1 MTITIESRED
11 VTLETYERVAWRD
24 EAVAF
29 GPSAIDRMTEARAAF
44 LNLIDQDPDVV
55 IYGVTSGYG
64 QRANLRFTPEE
75 RRAHAARPPRAAASP
90 FGAPLPN
97 RVVRGIVL
105 ARLTN
110 FVEGHSAI
118 SPDLAKAV
126 AGMLEVPKMP
136 AVSSEGHGGAG
147 EILALSQLFLPVAEE
162 SDLREKD
169 ALCLINGS
177 PCAAAVL
184 ADAALSSRR
193 RLRLA
198 TEIFA
203 LAAEAFLA
211 PADHYDVA
219 LQNLWGDPEE
229 AAVLED
235 LRGLLAGGAD
245 QRRPYQAPVSF
256 RIVPRLLG
264 RLPRAVLAAEDMATR
279 SLRSITDNPVFLMP
293 DQDHPLGRALS
304 TGGYHNAGAAPALD
318 ELAAGYA
325 GLALLAERQTSKI
338 LEGRVSG
345 LPDQLATGPDDARYF
360 GTVPMVAVGYGEA
373 ARHAVQRTFLPGPE
387 SGGYAQNDVASNAI
401 PAWNKH
407 EAAGSAFDA
416 CLAILGAIAS
426 QALFA
431 TDRDAP
437 PALRGLLTEIR
448 EALPPIEEVQPMG
461 PRLAKLRDV
470 LGAKLVPKESHI
482 QRGG

>member
-11 VTLETYERVAWRD
+11 VTLANYERVAWGG
-24 EAVAF
+24 EPVAF
-29 GPSAIDRMTEARAAF
+29 GPGAVTRMTRARAAF
-44 LNLIDQDPDVV
+44 LALIDQDPDVV

-75 RRAHAARPPRAAASP
+75 RRAHAARPPRTAASP

-118 SPDLAKAV
+118 SPDLARAV
-126 AGMLEVPKMP
+126 AAMLAASELP

-147 EILALSQLFLPVAEE
+147 EILALSQLFLPVAEASE
-162 SDLREKD
+162 LREKD

-211 PADHYDVA
+211 PADHYDAA
-219 LQNLWGDPEE
+219 LEELWGDPEE
-229 AAVLED
+229 AGVLKE
-235 LRGLLAGGAD
+235 LRGLLAGGARE
-245 QRRPYQAPVSF
+245 RRPYQAPVSF

-264 RLPRAVLAAEDMATR
+264 RLSRAVKAAEDMAAL
-279 SLRSITDNPVFLMP
+279 SLRSITDNPVYLMP
-293 DQDHPLGRALS
+293 DDNHPLGRALS
-304 TGGYHNAGAAPALD
+304 TGGYHNAAAAPALD
-318 ELAAGYA
+318 ELAACYA
-325 GLALLAERQTSKI
+325 DLALLAERQTSKL

-345 LPDQLATGPDDARYF
+345 LPDQLASGPGDARYF

-373 ARHAVQRTFLPGPE
+373 ARHAAQRTFLPGPE

-407 EAAGSAFDA
+407 EAAGAAFEA
-416 CLAILGAIAS
+416 CLAIVGAIAS

-437 PALRGLLTEIR
+437 PALRGLLAEIR
-448 EALPPIEEVQPMG
+448 DTLPPVEEVQAMG
-461 PRLAKLRDV
+461 PGLARLRGV
-470 LGAKLVPKESHI
+470 LGARIFPLAEGRDSL
-482 QRGG
+482 

>member
-1 MTITIESRED
+1 MTVMIESREGI
-11 VTLETYERVAWRD
+11 TLASYERVAWGN
-24 EAVAF
+24 EAVTF
-29 GPSAIDRMTEARAAF
+29 SPRAIQRMTEARSAF

-75 RRAHAARPPRAAASP
+75 RRAHAARPPRTAASP

-97 RVVRGIVL
+97 RVVRGIVV

-118 SPDLAKAV
+118 SPDLARAV
-126 AGMLEVPKMP
+126 AAMLEAREMP

-147 EILALSQLFLPVAEE
+147 EILALSQLFLSVAEASE
-162 SDLREKD
+162 LREKD

-193 RLRLA
+193 RFQLA

-211 PADHYDVA
+211 PADHYDEA
-219 LQNLWGDPEE
+219 LQDLWGDPEE
-229 AAVLED
+229 AAVLES
-235 LRGLLAGGAD
+235 LRILLSGGAR

-264 RLPRAVLAAEDMATR
+264 RLSRAVKTAEEMAAR

-293 DQDHPLGRALS
+293 DKDHPLGRALS
-304 TGGYHNAGAAPALD
+304 TGGYHNAAAAPALD
-318 ELAAGYA
+318 ELAACYA
-325 GLALLAERQTSKI
+325 DLALLAERQASKI

-345 LPDQLATGPDDARYF
+345 LPDQLAKGPDDARYF

-373 ARHAVQRTFLPGPE
+373 ARHAAQRTFLPGPE

-416 CLAILGAIAS
+416 CLAIVGAIAS
-426 QALFA
+426 QAFFA

-437 PALRGLLTEIR
+437 PGLRDLLTTIR
-448 EALPPIEEVQPMG
+448 DAAAPVEEVQPMG
-461 PRLAKLRDV
+461 PRLAKLRDALDARIFPEAREKTGV
-470 LGAKLVPKESHI
+470 
-482 QRGG
+482 

>member
-11 VTLETYERVAWRD
+11 ITLACYERVAWGN
-24 EAVAF
+24 EAAAF
-29 GPSAIDRMTEARAAF
+29 GPGAIKRMTEARSAF
-44 LNLIDQDPDVV
+44 LTLIDQDPDVV

-64 QRANLRFTPEE
+64 QRANLRFTLEE
-75 RRAHAARPPRAAASP
+75 RRAHAARPPRSAASP

-118 SPDLAKAV
+118 SPDLARAV
-126 AGMLEVPKMP
+126 AAMLEAREMP

-147 EILALSQLFLPVAEE
+147 EILALSQLFLPVAEASE
-162 SDLREKD
+162 LREKD

-184 ADAALSSRR
+184 ADAALSARR
-193 RLRLA
+193 RFRLA

-211 PADHYDVA
+211 PADHYDEA
-219 LQNLWGDPEE
+219 LRDLWGDPDE
-229 AAVLED
+229 AEVLES
-235 LRGLLAGGAD
+235 LRGLLAGGARL
-245 QRRPYQAPVSF
+245 RRPYQAPVSF
-256 RIVPRLLG
+256 RILPRLLG
-264 RLPRAVLAAEDMATR
+264 RLSRAVKTAEEMAAR

-293 DQDHPLGRALS
+293 DQDHPLGRVLS
-304 TGGYHNAGAAPALD
+304 TGGYHNAAAAPALD

-325 GLALLAERQTSKI
+325 DLALLAERQASKI

-345 LPDQLATGPDDARYF
+345 LPDQLANGPDDARYF

-373 ARHAVQRTFLPGPE
+373 ARHAAQRTFLPGPE

-407 EAAGSAFDA
+407 EAAGSALDA
-416 CLAILGAIAS
+416 CLAIVAAIAS

-431 TDRDAP
+431 TDRNAP
-437 PALRGLLTEIR
+437 PALRELLTEIR
-448 EALPPIEEVQPMG
+448 EATAPIEDVQPMG
-461 PRLAKLRDV
+461 PRLAKLRATLSARV
-470 LGAKLVPKESHI
+470 FPEMGMES
-482 QRGG
+482 GV

>member
-1 MTITIESRED
+1 MTLTIESRDD
-11 VTLETYERVAWRD
+11 VTLATYERVAWGN
-24 EAVAF
+24 ETVVF
-29 GPSAIDRMTEARAAF
+29 GPRAILRMTEARSAF
-44 LNLIDQDPDVV
+44 LNLIDQDPNVV

-97 RVVRGIVL
+97 RVARGIVL
-105 ARLTN
+105 ARLSN

-118 SPDLAKAV
+118 SPDLARAV
-126 AGMLEVPKMP
+126 AAMLDDPKVPE
-136 AVSSEGHGGAG
+136 VSSEGHGGAG
-147 EILALSQLFLPVAEE
+147 EILALSQLFLPVAEAAE
-162 SDLREKD
+162 LREKD
-169 ALCLINGS
+169 VLCLINGS

-211 PADHYDVA
+211 PADHYDEA
-219 LQNLWGDPEE
+219 LQDLWGDPEE
-229 AAVLED
+229 AAVLVD
-235 LRGLLAGGAD
+235 LRRLLAGGARK
-245 QRRPYQAPVSF
+245 RRPYQAPVSF

-264 RLPRAVLAAEDMATR
+264 RALRAVKAAEEMATR
-279 SLRSITDNPVFLMP
+279 SLRSITDNPVYLMP
-293 DQDHPLGRALS
+293 DDDHPLGRALS

-318 ELAAGYA
+318 ELAACYA
-325 GLALLAERQTSKI
+325 DLALLAERQASKI

-345 LPDQLATGPDDARYF
+345 LPDQLANGPADARYF
-360 GTVPMVAVGYGEA
+360 GTVPMVAVGFGEA
-373 ARHAVQRTFLPGPE
+373 ARHAAQRTFLPGPE

-407 EAAGSAFDA
+407 EAAAAALDG
-416 CLAILGAIAS
+416 CLAILAAIAS
-426 QALFA
+426 QAFHA
-431 TDRDAP
+431 TDREAP
-437 PALRGLLTEIR
+437 PALCALLAEIR
-448 EALPPIEEVQPMG
+448 AVLPPVEEVRAMG
-461 PRLAKLRDV
+461 PELGKLRNAI
-470 LGAKLVPKESHI
+470 GARALNDA
-482 QRGG
+482 